1 MDPKAKVQKYAGQSL
16 HYLRNASKFMDVGD
30 SEKASE
36 FLWGSLAEALKALAL
51 SKGIYLK
58 KHGEI
63 WNYVDSLTK
72 ELEDKSIYDT
82 FLHANTLHINF
93 YESDLEL
100 RDVRRI
106 AEDVRMTVGKL
117 LGLIPEES

>member
-16 HYLRNASKFMDVGD
+16 HYLRTASKFIDVGD

-63 WNYVDSLTK
+63 RNYVDSLTK

-82 FLHANTLHINF
+82 FLL
-93 YESDLEL
+93 
-100 RDVRRI
+100 
-106 AEDVRMTVGKL
+106 
-117 LGLIPEES
+117 